1 MLRTVPPSQVHEYAT
16 LHDKHVRST
25 LEVFLAIVGQEIPDS
40 NDWTRQMQLPFR
52 YGGMS
57 LRSAARTSP
66 AAYWGS
72 WTDSI
77 ETLMQRFPDRG
88 VRLLHELEHA
98 DATAPAA
105 VRDVHASV
113 EHLDRHGFRER
124 ESGARPTWKALAE
137 GARPESIGDAIDPGN
152 WPHDWQ
158 YHATDVLEQHEHKSL
173 LSTFKRAS
181 AASSHV
187 ARLRS
192 CAES

>member
-1 MLRTVPPSQVHEYAT
+1 
-16 LHDKHVRST
+16 
-25 LEVFLAIVGQEIPDS
+25 
-40 NDWTRQMQLPFR
+40 
-52 YGGMS
+52 
-57 LRSAARTSP
+57 
-66 AAYWGS
+66 
-72 WTDSI
+72 
-77 ETLMQRFPDRG
+77 MQRFPDRG

-152 WPHDWQ
+152 WPHGWQ

-181 AASSHV
+181 AASPHV

-192 CAES
+192 CAGPWSSIWMTIAPTSDGLKMRNIDMLIALRFRLGLSVPREFALRCEGCRALLDAKGYHRTTCNRTARLHARHRELVHA